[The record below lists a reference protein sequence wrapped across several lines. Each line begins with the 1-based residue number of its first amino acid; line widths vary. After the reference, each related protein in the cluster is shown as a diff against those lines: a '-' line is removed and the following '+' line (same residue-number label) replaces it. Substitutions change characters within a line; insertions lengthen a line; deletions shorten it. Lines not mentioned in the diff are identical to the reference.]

1 MVFVEVWILPSM
13 DTHFAMKMMPNVRRM
28 FNLTNTYRAPTMGIY
43 KALSVYKV
51 LN

>member
-1 MVFVEVWILPSM
+1 MVFVEVWIHPSM

-28 FNLTNTYRAPTMGIY
+28 FNLTNTYRTPTIGIY
-43 KALSVYKV
+43 KALSVYKA